1 MAKKKQKETEKE
13 ISDEELAEIEAV
25 TCNLGP
31 EVEIP
36 EELREELAEAIAAS
50 DAPETDA
57 EDAEALEDQLS
68 TELETA
74 RDEARKNQELYVR
87 ALAEMD
93 NLRKRH
99 LREKEDI
106 AKFGNE
112 TILREILPVIDNLER
127 AVEHA
132 TSQEGGEG
140 LLEGVQMTLS
150 QFSSVLQKFG
160 VESIEALGAVFDPS
174 HHQAMGQLE
183 TEDFPV
189 NHVAQEMQ
197 KGYLLN
203 NRLLRPALVMVAK
216 APEKNEETDESPEVA
231 EEDDSAQG

>member
-1 MAKKKQKETEKE
+1 MAKKKKESTAEK
-13 ISDEELAEIEAV
+13 ISAEELAEIEEL
-25 TCNLGP
+25 TDSLGP

-36 EELREELAEAIAAS
+36 AELQQEIEEAAADEEEAAE
-50 DAPETDA
+50 PEQQAD
-57 EDAEALEDQLS
+57 
-68 TELETA
+68 TELEKA
-74 RDEARKNQELYVR
+74 REEARNNQELYLR

-93 NLRKRH
+93 NLRKRTQ
-99 LREKEDI
+99 REKEDI

-112 TILREILPVIDNLER
+112 NILREILPVIDNLER
-127 AVEHA
+127 AVDHA
-132 TSQEGGEG
+132 ASQEEGAG

-160 VESIEALGAVFDPS
+160 VVALSSVGEVFDPA

-183 TEDFPV
+183 TDEVPA

-216 APEKNEETDESPEVA
+216 APEMSEEKE
-231 EEDDSAQG
+231 